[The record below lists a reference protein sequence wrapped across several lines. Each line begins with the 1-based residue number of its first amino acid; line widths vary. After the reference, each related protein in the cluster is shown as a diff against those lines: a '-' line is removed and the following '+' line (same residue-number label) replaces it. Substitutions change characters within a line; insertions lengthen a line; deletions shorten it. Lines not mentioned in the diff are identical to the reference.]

1 MKDLVRLRTS
11 LKEEVENIL
20 NEQVKLEALASSRYL
35 AMAAWCDRN
44 GYANSADFFFEQAEE
59 EREHMLKIFKYIS
72 DMGGTAV
79 SPEVTGIQQ
88 EFASFREVFE
98 TALEHEVG
106 VSQAINRVVDVCRKM
121 HDYSTEKFMGW
132 FLAEQTEEEFVA
144 RRAVELFD
152 VIGEEGVGRFLID
165 QEIPKIEYKKG

>member
-20 NEQVKLEALASSRYL
+20 NEQVKLEALASARYL
-35 AMAAWCDRN
+35 AMASWCDRN
-44 GYANSADFFFEQAEE
+44 GYENSADFFFEQAEE

-79 SPEVTGIQQ
+79 SPEVIGIQQ

-98 TALEHEVG
+98 TALEHEVA
-106 VSQAINRVVDVCRKM
+106 VSQAISRVVEICRKTN
-121 HDYSTEKFMGW
+121 DYATEKFMHW
-132 FLAEQTEEEFVA
+132 FLEEQTEEEFVA

-152 VIGEEGVGRFLID
+152 VIGEEGVGRFMID
-165 QEIPKIEYKKG
+165 QEIPKIEYKKA